1 MVAAM
6 TPPALGSGA
15 TLRPAVWTAT
25 RAALAVGRTA
35 SGADHAGNVSCA
47 GAELRVLVPGG
58 DFPPDLS
65 ITCVGFD
72 AVDELVIGAAG
83 AVALRRDGT
92 WMVIRGL
99 DATSSFAPTIDEIA
113 SSPGVV

>member
-6 TPPALGSGA
+6 TTPAFGSGE
-15 TLRPAVWTAT
+15 TLSPAVGAAT
-25 RAALAVGRTA
+25 VAAPAVGRTA
-35 SGADHAGNVSCA
+35 MGAVHAGNVWFD